1 MGRMAVNSLMVD
13 IGTPAADF
21 RLPRADG
28 AGEVGLADL
37 ADAPALL
44 VVFLSNHCPYV
55 RHIESALGAFAR
67 EYAGRGLATVGIC
80 ANDVTA
86 YPDDAPERL
95 VEQARRAGFEFPYLV
110 DEDQRVARAYRAAC
124 TPDFFLYDR
133 QRRLAYR
140 GQFDD
145 SRPGSGKP
153 VTGESLRRA
162 VDLVLAGQPVPEP
175 HTPSVGCSIKWKPGN
190 EPER

>member
-1 MGRMAVNSLMVD
+1 MVGMAVNSYMVAL
-13 IGTPAADF
+13 GTPAPDF

-28 AGEVGLADL
+28 AGEVALKDF

-55 RHIESALGAFAR
+55 RHLERELGAFAR
-67 EYAGRGLATVGIC
+67 EYAERGLATVGIC
-80 ANDVTA
+80 ANDVTN
-86 YPDDAPERL
+86 YPDDAAEHL
-95 VEQARRAGFEFPYLV
+95 VEQAQRAGFTFPYLV
-110 DEDQRVARAYRAAC
+110 DESQQTAKAYRAAC

-133 QRRLAYR
+133 ERRLAYR

-145 SRPGSGKP
+145 SRPRSGTTP
-153 VTGESLRRA
+153 TGESLRAA

-175 HTPSVGCSIKWKPGN
+175 HAPSVGCSIKWRPGN
-190 EPER
+190 EPA